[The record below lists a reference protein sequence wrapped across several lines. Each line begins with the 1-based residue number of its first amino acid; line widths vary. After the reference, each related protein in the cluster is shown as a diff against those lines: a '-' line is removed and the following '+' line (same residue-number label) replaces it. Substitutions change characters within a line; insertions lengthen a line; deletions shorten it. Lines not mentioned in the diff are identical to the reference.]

1 MLARRGY
8 DVVLCCRD
16 VALGEAEA
24 ARVRAV
30 GARAWVEPCDLAR
43 LADVDA
49 CAARIRARGIVH
61 VLVNNAGMVG
71 PEAMAVNHLAH
82 FLLTLR
88 LLPVLAP
95 DARVVHVASI
105 AHATADLG
113 TFLSDQPRKA
123 DEWAVY
129 CASKAANVVFA
140 WELARRLRAS
150 APGVVSVAVHPGVL
164 RTRLWRDRPFGLLQP
179 IFNLCCAGKPQTL
192 AAASVAYLA
201 SAARPAA
208 NGNYHQG
215 CCCCGTL
222 AAPPIL
228 KGNMAALGPQL
239 WAWSMRELQAT
250 GLDVSDLPAEA
261 PASDWE
267 PSQRGCTLCS
277 CMSFSCPC
285 LSCFF

>member
-16 VALGEAEA
+16 AERGEAEA
-24 ARVRAV
+24 ARVRAA
-30 GARAWVEPCDLAR
+30 GARAWVESCDLAQ
-43 LADVDA
+43 LASVDA
-49 CAARIRARGIVH
+49 CAARIRARGTIH

-105 AHATADLG
+105 AHATADLAS
-113 TFLSDQPRKA
+113 FLGDQPRA
-123 DEWAVY
+123 AEAWPAY

-164 RTRLWRDRPFGLLQP
+164 HTRLWRDRPFGPLQP
-179 IFNLCCAGKPQTL
+179 CFNLCCAGKPQTL

-201 SAARPAA
+201 TAARPAA

-215 CCCCGTL
+215 CCCCGTV
-222 AAPPIL
+222 AAPPML
-228 KGNMAALGPQL
+228 NSAALGPPL
-239 WAWSMRELQAT
+239 WAWSLRQLQAA

-261 PASDWE
+261 PASDWK
-267 PSQRGCTLCS
+267 PPLRGCGLCV
-277 CMSFSCPC
+277 CVSFSCPC
-285 LSCFF
+285 LSCFC